1 MRLGRIAH
9 NFWGLIGSVAAVLPT
24 TREIFE
30 PTVGPYGAI
39 RRNCQG
45 VNAFLAKLRPS
56 RGCHDSGVDEYDVI
70 HIGRIDFRKGKRPFG
85 IKDED
90 RFSHLY
96 IIGKTGTG
104 KSTDDGAS
112 GFGARA

>member
-1 MRLGRIAH
+1 MLSWQ
-9 NFWGLIGSVAAVLPT
+9 NFVPRAGV
-24 TREIFE
+24 R
-30 PTVGPYGAI
+30 YGD
-39 RRNCQG
+39 
-45 VNAFLAKLRPS
+45 
-56 RGCHDSGVDEYDVI
+56 DSGVDEYDVI